1 MEVTNVWKIFS
12 DVNYDAT
19 MLVARKRVTPIVAT
33 ELTHAASDRS
43 LNIKAIGRGKSEA
56 DKLKQ
61 IAEGTWTI
69 SHTTT
74 HGFQCKQARH
84 RFEVIFEPNIAD
96 ELDRITARCKRLDQV
111 ADVTVGI
118 QVYYDGPEGVYT
130 PEGVSQH
137 DQSSRR
143 SARATWPMIPI
154 PAMDATT
161 AGRIGCEASKLQAHW
176 QALRSDLSAVDAALG
191 DNVTEHLL
199 GTPRGVLDHDRG
211 ASFLAR
217 GNQPDRDDF
226 NGADRSTV
234 VDRDSKR
241 PGPLLM
247 RSGI

>member
-1 MEVTNVWKIFS
+1 MKRSAAVSQTVAKERPDAIFIIRAWEMLRPGGIMAFIVPNSWLTVEGYEAFRRWILTHFDIMEVTNVWKIFS

-143 SARATWPMIPI
+143 SARATWP
-154 PAMDATT
+154 
-161 AGRIGCEASKLQAHW
+161 
-176 QALRSDLSAVDAALG
+176 
-191 DNVTEHLL
+191 
-199 GTPRGVLDHDRG
+199 
-211 ASFLAR
+211 
-217 GNQPDRDDF
+217 
-226 NGADRSTV
+226 
-234 VDRDSKR
+234 
-241 PGPLLM
+241 
-247 RSGI
+247 